1 LRFVKYS
8 NDVKNVKCK
17 HRFNAFF
24 ISGPFA
30 PAYIIFGRGFAYKK
44 LDNFRLSF
52 PRPLCDIV
60 WLIIIRPLSMGVFDV
75 IPGSKNLV

>member
-1 LRFVKYS
+1 VKYS

-44 LDNFRLSF
+44 LDNFRLSIS
-52 PRPLCDIV
+52 PAAVRY
-60 WLIIIRPLSMGVFDV
+60 S
-75 IPGSKNLV
+75 LVDNNTPPFNGCV